1 MKKQILNSQAG
12 YNLLADYYAQ
22 REKYWD
28 NFEKGRVLPM
38 LGNVKNK
45 KILDVGAGT
54 GRLAIRL
61 AKAGAKVTALDISE
75 AMLNKLK
82 AISYKLKVVV
92 GDAENLPFGD
102 ESFDIVI
109 ATFLAVHLKD
119 PNRFFEEACRVLKQS
134 GLFLITNINQRKAP
148 AVKTKEGLIE
158 IESYYHRPEKI
169 RKALEELAFGIEKEE
184 FVKEDGVWVNQI
196 VLARK

>member
-1 MKKQILNSQAG
+1 MKKQILNSEVG

-28 NFEKGRVLPM
+28 SFEKGRVLPL
-38 LGNVKNK
+38 LGEVKDK

-61 AKAGAKVTALDISE
+61 AKAGAKVTALDVSE

-82 AISYKLKVVV
+82 AKSYKLKAVV
-92 GDAENLPFGD
+92 GDAENLPFAD

-109 ATFLAVHLKD
+109 AAFLVVHLKD
-119 PNRFFEEACRVLKQS
+119 PNRFFKEAYRVLKQS
-134 GLFLITNINQRKAP
+134 GLFLINNINQRKAP
-148 AVKTKEGLIE
+148 AVKTREGLIE

-169 RKALEELAFGIEKEE
+169 REALEELAFGIEKEE
-184 FVKEDGVWVNQI
+184 FVKEYGVWVNQI